1 MCQLVDTMS
10 NADERLGDELEL
22 APLDGLGELTARL
35 AAYGSGPSSDRI
47 IDPMSEPT
55 VTRVYRGR
63 AASRLRPSFRVT
75 AYLPITKRRNT
86 CQSPIATFH
95 PSGAAQLPRSR
106 YHYGCASR

>member
-1 MCQLVDTMS
+1 MPWLSRSNCSVAAKDLEAQWRGEQVHWWLSEKTEWGEERSAIAKRFDGVFSMIQLHT
-10 NADERLGDELEL
+10 
-22 APLDGLGELTARL
+22 LT
-35 AAYGSGPSSDRI
+35 
-47 IDPMSEPT
+47 E
-55 VTRVYRGR
+55 VYNRR
-63 AASRLRPSFRVT
+63 REVT